1 MAVLETINNVVIG
14 IVSVAFAFQ
23 VIYLFL
29 FFLKPEQ
36 YPKAKVK
43 HKFAVLVCAHNEGEV
58 IGATVRNL
66 MLQKYPRELYRIFVV
81 ADNCTDET
89 ASIAQQAGATVYIRQ
104 ESDPKKQGKSFALKF
119 GLNRMLEDFPDAE
132 SVILFDADNFP
143 LPDYIDKM
151 NDAFDSGATLARGY
165 NHATNLTQ
173 NVVAGVSGLWYI
185 RDCRFNCHARSA
197 LRIGEML
204 VGGGMMFSVSVICED
219 GGWKAMGYSEDA
231 EFTCNQLFK
240 KRKAHYVSE
249 AVVYEDQPSTVGQL
263 FKRNMR
269 MGRGLLRLF
278 FTHGIKCLALFPV
291 TFKYTFLDM
300 FLTLLFIP
308 IAGLCCF
315 WFPAYY
321 IILFGQF
328 LEPLDHA
335 RFVWEITNLVIIL
348 VCAFL
353 IPFIAQAFL
362 VFFLDRKKIGT
373 PLRKTLP
380 AIISFPLFMIIY
392 ALGITAGFLFRAKWK
407 SIERSKFYDKSFV
420 EKLESETGV
429 PFDYIL
435 GKNPEKKDFAP
446 YKPSFVCDFKPVLNA
461 ETKIRTDFA
470 PFEGSFPLSAYPE
483 ATTCVSQAES
493 EAAASL
499 DDDD

>member
-89 ASIAQQAGATVYIRQ
+89 ASIAQQTGATVYIRQ

-204 VGGGMMFSVSVICED
+204 VGGGMMFSVSVIRED

-231 EFTCNQLFK
+231 EFTCNQLF
-240 KRKAHYVSE
+240 
-249 AVVYEDQPSTVGQL
+249 
-263 FKRNMR
+263 
-269 MGRGLLRLF
+269 
-278 FTHGIKCLALFPV
+278 
-291 TFKYTFLDM
+291 
-300 FLTLLFIP
+300 
-308 IAGLCCF
+308 
-315 WFPAYY
+315 
-321 IILFGQF
+321 
-328 LEPLDHA
+328 
-335 RFVWEITNLVIIL
+335 
-348 VCAFL
+348 
-353 IPFIAQAFL
+353 
-362 VFFLDRKKIGT
+362 
-373 PLRKTLP
+373 
-380 AIISFPLFMIIY
+380 
-392 ALGITAGFLFRAKWK
+392 
-407 SIERSKFYDKSFV
+407 
-420 EKLESETGV
+420 
-429 PFDYIL
+429 
-435 GKNPEKKDFAP
+435 
-446 YKPSFVCDFKPVLNA
+446 
-461 ETKIRTDFA
+461 
-470 PFEGSFPLSAYPE
+470 
-483 ATTCVSQAES
+483 
-493 EAAASL
+493 
-499 DDDD
+499 